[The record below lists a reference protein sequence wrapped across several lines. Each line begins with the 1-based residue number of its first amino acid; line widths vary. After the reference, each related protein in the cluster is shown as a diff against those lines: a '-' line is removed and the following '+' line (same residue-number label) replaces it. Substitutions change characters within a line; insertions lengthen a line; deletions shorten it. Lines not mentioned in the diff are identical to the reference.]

1 MNRPTGVTVLSI
13 LAFIAGAF
21 TLIAGLLL
29 TLMGTAIGSMGG
41 PVFAAIGA
49 FAGVIF
55 LVLGALYFLV
65 GFGLWTLK
73 PWAWMLTVIL
83 CGIGLALNLVQAL
96 SGDVVGGTF
105 GLIVNGFVLWYMM
118 RPHVKTAFGRA

>member
-1 MNRPTGVTVLSI
+1 
-13 LAFIAGAF
+13 
-21 TLIAGLLL
+21 
-29 TLMGTAIGSMGG
+29 
-41 PVFAAIGA
+41 
-49 FAGVIF
+49 VIF

-96 SGDVVGGTF
+96 SGEVVGGSF